1 MNTKTNGSNVWPY
14 VVLGSAIGGA
24 IGFLFMTESGRKVR
38 RAITHPDEL
47 TDDIEGARSVIERKA
62 RVITDQVHSFI
73 GKAEQSMEEGE
84 RAYREAGEEFRLRAR
99 RLERKNDEITSQ
111 VHNTVEKM
119 NQTAVTIEHS
129 VLDPICEMG
138 ALYRGIERGIRR
150 LFGRSSERTVSSGP
164 IPVRDRTMGF

>member
-1 MNTKTNGSNVWPY
+1 MNTKTNSSSVWPY
-14 VVLGSAIGGA
+14 VVVGSAIGGA
-24 IGFLFMTESGRKVR
+24 VGFLFMTESGRKVR

-47 TDDIEGARSVIERKA
+47 NDNIESARSVIERKA

-73 GKAEQSMEEGE
+73 GKAKQSMEEGE

-99 RLERKNDEITSQ
+99 RIERRNDEVTSQ
-111 VHNTVEKM
+111 VHKTVEKM

-150 LFGRSSERTVSSGP
+150 LFGRSSERPVSSGP
-164 IPVRDRTMGF
+164 IPVRDRMGF